1 MDTLSRKLARYAV
14 DLTYERLSERAVA
27 EAKRFLLDSLGC
39 ALGGIRTHDARI
51 IREFIEKEGGR
62 AEATLIGT
70 RRKVPATWA
79 SFYNALLVRA
89 LDYNDI
95 YWKAD
100 PSHPSDIL
108 PAALAIAER
117 RGTGGRD
124 VILGIVIGHE
134 LEMRFCEAADPGIR
148 ERGWHHASLTGFVS
162 PVVAGRLL
170 GLDEDR
176 IVNAI
181 GISGSHTL
189 TLGSVTAGRLTMM
202 KNTVDP
208 IATWQGTIAALWA
221 ERGYVGPEAVL
232 EGKEGLFHCLGE
244 RWLPEKLT
252 DGLGET
258 FKIQHCSMKFFPTEA
273 LTHSPLSAALQ
284 LRAEHGIDP
293 ETIESVTI
301 RTVARAVDI
310 LCDPSKY
317 RPTSKETADHSLPY
331 CVAVAL
337 MDGVVTPESFEEAR
351 FRDPKLLDLVRKV
364 RGVADPEIEKTFPA
378 LYRCDMEIAT
388 KDGKTYS
395 VRVDYPKGDPRNP
408 LTDEE
413 LETKFRSLA
422 EPVLPPGKPE
432 EVISLVRGLE
442 NEPTL
447 ERLMPALVTR

>member
-14 DLTYERLSERAVA
+14 DLHYERLSERAVA

-51 IREFIEKEGGR
+51 IREFIEEEGGR
-62 AEATLIGT
+62 SEATLIGT
-70 RRKVPATWA
+70 PRKVPATWA

-117 RGTGGRD
+117 QGTGGKD
-124 VILGIVIGHE
+124 VILGTVIGHE

-189 TLGSVTAGRLTMM
+189 TLGSVTAGELTMM

-221 ERGYVGPEAVL
+221 QRGYVGPEAVL

-258 FKIQHCSMKFFPTEA
+258 FKIQDCSMKFFPTEA

-284 LRAEHGIDP
+284 LRAEHEIDP
-293 ETIESVTI
+293 EAIESVTI

-337 MDGVVTPESFEEAR
+337 MDGVVTPESFEESR
-351 FRDPKLLDLVRKV
+351 FSDPKLLDLVQKV
-364 RGVADPEIEKTFPA
+364 KGVADPEIERTFPA
-378 LYRCDMEIAT
+378 LYRCDMEIGT
-388 KDGKTYS
+388 KDGKTHS
-395 VRVDYPKGDPRNP
+395 IRVDYPKGDPRNP
-408 LTDEE
+408 LTDRE

-432 EVISLVRGLE
+432 EVISIVRGLE
-442 NEPTL
+442 GEPTL
-447 ERLMPALVTR
+447 GRLMAALLAR